1 MSETSGQPGLAAAGP
16 VAPVATERLTL
27 YPIRGGGVRIEGGF
41 WGRYQALN
49 RETTIPHGM
58 HMLEETGSLENLRI
72 AAGLTS
78 GEYSMPLFRDSD
90 VYKVLEA
97 IAWERGHGAD
107 AEQDLFLANTAGL
120 LARAQ
125 QPDGYLNSYVQVVE
139 SGKRFG
145 NPAMGHELYCAGHLL
160 QAAVADLR
168 TGGDPDGLA
177 AVARRFADLLAGP
190 DLPEGFVPG
199 HPEIEMA
206 LVELYRTVGAGKYLD
221 LAAALVGRRGRSTL
235 WWGSVGQ
242 VYEPAYFQ
250 DDVPFEQ
257 AEEIRGHA
265 VRALYLLSGGTDL
278 YLETGGPGLLRSATA
293 QWDDMVSAKTY
304 LTGGTGSRHKR
315 EAFGDP
321 FELPPDRAYC
331 ETCAA
336 IASVMWNWRMLL
348 TTGDAWFADLIE
360 RTLYN
365 GFLAGLGLDGKSFFY
380 VNPLQ
385 TRDPHKRERW
395 YQCAC
400 CPPNIMRL
408 LASLD
413 YYVATSTD
421 AGLQIH
427 QFASGRVGAE
437 LTAGTFAIEMAT
449 GYPDEGTVRLR
460 LRQAPDGPAELAIR
474 IPGWAAE
481 ASATLNGRPAHAE
494 PGDDH
499 YLRISR
505 IWTQGDEL
513 DVEFP
518 LRART
523 IYPAPD
529 IDAVRSCVAYE
540 RGPLVY
546 CFEGVDVAAADRLRR
561 ATVRPG
567 ARPSELPGTD
577 VAGHRVTGLSVPG
590 QMVIRS
596 PAGWPYLDHP
606 PGDADGTG
614 DRQARDTEL
623 RAIPYYVWANRGPS
637 DMRVWIPEHPDAG
650 EGMDHGGPAG

>member
-1 MSETSGQPGLAAAGP
+1 MSQTSGRPGLAAAGP

-27 YPIRGGGVRIEGGF
+27 RPIRGGGVRIEGGF
-41 WGRYQALN
+41 WGRFQVLN

-97 IAWERGHGAD
+97 IGWERAHGAD
-107 AEQDLFLANTAGL
+107 PEQDQFLTDTAGL

-145 NPAMGHELYCAGHLL
+145 NPAMGHELYCAGHLM

-190 DLPEGFVPG
+190 DLPDGFVPG

-206 LVELYRTVGAGKYLD
+206 LVELYRTAGSGKYLD
-221 LAAALVGRRGRSTL
+221 LAADLVARRGRSTL
-235 WWGSVGQ
+235 HWGSVGQ

-257 AEEIRGHA
+257 AEEVRGHS
-265 VRALYLLSGGTDL
+265 VRALYLLSGATDL
-278 YLETGGPGLLRSATA
+278 YLETGRPGLLRSALA

-304 LTGGTGSRHKR
+304 LTGGIGSRHKR

-336 IASVMWNWRMLL
+336 IASIMWNWRMLL
-348 TTGDAWFADLIE
+348 ATGEVRFADLLE

-365 GFLAGLGLDGKSFFY
+365 GFLAGLGFDGKTFFY
-380 VNPLQ
+380 VNPLH
-385 TRDPHKRERW
+385 TRSPRERERW
-395 YQCAC
+395 HQCAC

-408 LASLD
+408 VASLD
-413 YYVATSTD
+413 YYIATSTD
-421 AGLQIH
+421 TGLQIH
-427 QFASGRVGAE
+427 QFASGRVAAD
-437 LTAGTFAIEMAT
+437 LTSGTFAIEMAT
-449 GYPDEGTVRLR
+449 GYPDQGTLRLR
-460 LRQAPDGPAELAIR
+460 LRRAPGGPAELAIR
-474 IPGWAAE
+474 VPGWAAE
-481 ASATLNGRPAHAE
+481 ASVTLNGRPAQAE
-494 PGDDH
+494 PGTDH

-505 IWTQGDEL
+505 TWAEGDEL

-518 LRART
+518 LQVRT
-523 IYPAPD
+523 IYPRPD

-546 CFEGVDVAAADRLRR
+546 CFEGVDVAGVGRLRG
-561 ATVRPG
+561 ATVRQG
-567 ARPSELPGTD
+567 AKPSEIPDAD
-577 VAGHRVTGLSVPG
+577 VAGHRVTGLCVPG
-590 QMVIRS
+590 QITARS
-596 PAGWPYLDHP
+596 PDGWPYLDHP
-606 PGDADGTG
+606 PGGADGTG
-614 DRQARDTEL
+614 GRPARDIEL
-623 RAIPYYVWANRGPS
+623 RAIPYYAWANRGPG
-637 DMRVWIPEHPDAG
+637 DMRVWIPEHPGAG
-650 EGMDHGGPAG
+650 EGMGHDGPAS

>member
-1 MSETSGQPGLAAAGP
+1 MPSALMAGP
-16 VAPVATERLTL
+16 VAPVAAERLAL
-27 YPIRGGGVRIEGGF
+27 RPIRRGAVRIEGGF

-97 IAWERGHGAD
+97 IGWERAHGA
-107 AEQDLFLANTAGL
+107 EPGQDQFLADTAAL

-145 NPAMGHELYCAGHLL
+145 NPAMGHELYCAGHLM

-190 DLPEGFVPG
+190 DLPDGFVPG

-206 LVELYRTVGAGKYLD
+206 LVELYRTTGAGRYLD
-221 LAAALVGRRGRSTL
+221 LAAELVGRRGRSTL
-235 WWGSVGQ
+235 RWGSVGQ

-250 DDVPFEQ
+250 DDVLFEQ

-278 YLETGGPGLLRSATA
+278 YLETGQPGLLRSALA

-304 LTGGTGSRHKR
+304 LTGGVGSRHKR
-315 EAFGDP
+315 EAFGDL

-336 IASVMWNWRMLL
+336 IASIMWNWRMLL
-348 TTGDAWFADLIE
+348 ATGEARFADLLE

-365 GFLAGLGLDGKSFFY
+365 GFLAGLGFDGKTFFY
-380 VNPLQ
+380 VNPLH
-385 TRDPHKRERW
+385 TRSPRERERW
-395 YQCAC
+395 HQCAC

-413 YYVATSTD
+413 YYVATSTEG
-421 AGLQIH
+421 GLQIH
-427 QFASGRVGAE
+427 QFASGRVAAD
-437 LTAGTFAIEMAT
+437 LAAGTLAIEMAT
-449 GYPDEGTVRLR
+449 GYPDEGAVRLR

-474 IPGWAAE
+474 VPGWAAE
-481 ASATLNGRPAHAE
+481 VSVTLNGRPAPAE
-494 PGDDH
+494 PDGDR

-505 IWTQGDEL
+505 IWAEGDEL
-513 DVEFP
+513 DVEFG

-523 IYPAPD
+523 IYPGPD
-529 IDAVRSCVAYE
+529 LDAVRSCVAYE

-546 CFEGVDVAAADRLRR
+546 CFEGVDVAGTGRLRG
-561 ATVRPG
+561 AAVRTG
-567 ARPSELPGTD
+567 ARPSETPAVD
-577 VAGHRVTGLSVPG
+577 VAGHRVTGLCVPG
-590 QMVIRS
+590 QVADRS
-596 PAGWPYLDHP
+596 PDGWPYLDHP
-606 PGDADGTG
+606 PGGADGTAG
-614 DRQARDTEL
+614 RPARDIEL
-623 RAIPYYVWANRGPS
+623 HAIPYYAWANRGPG
-637 DMRVWIPEHPDAG
+637 DMRVWIPGYPGAG
-650 EGMDHGGPAG
+650 EGTGHDGPAS

>member
-1 MSETSGQPGLAAAGP
+1 LSQTSGRPGPATGYGAAEGP

-27 YPIRGGGVRIEGGF
+27 RPIRGGAVRIEGGF

-58 HMLEETGSLENLRI
+58 RMLEETGSLENLRI
-72 AAGLTS
+72 AAGLSS
-78 GEYSMPLFRDSD
+78 GEYSTPLFRDSD

-107 AEQDLFLANTAGL
+107 AEQDLFLTNAAGL

-168 TGGDPDGLA
+168 TGGDPSGLA
-177 AVARRFADLLAGP
+177 AVACRFADLLAGP
-190 DLPEGFVPG
+190 DLPDSFVPG

-206 LVELYRTVGAGKYLD
+206 LVELYRTVGSVKFLD
-221 LAAALVGRRGRSTL
+221 LAADLVGRRGRSTL
-235 WWGSVGQ
+235 RWGSVGQ
-242 VYEPAYFQ
+242 VYEPAYFL

-257 AEEIRGHA
+257 AEQIRGHA
-265 VRALYLLSGGTDL
+265 VRALYLLCGGTDL
-278 YLETGGPGLLRSATA
+278 YLETGRPGLLRSAMA
-293 QWDDMVSAKTY
+293 QWDDMASAKTY
-304 LTGGTGSRHKR
+304 LTGGIGSRHKR

-336 IASVMWNWRMLL
+336 IASIMWNWRMLL
-348 TTGDAWFADLIE
+348 ATGEARFADLVE

-365 GFLAGLGLDGKSFFY
+365 GFLAGLGQDGTSFFY
-380 VNPLQ
+380 VNPLH
-385 TRDPHKRERW
+385 TRSPRLREHW

-427 QFASGRVGAE
+427 QFASGRVRTDLTSGA
-437 LTAGTFAIEMAT
+437 FAIEMTT
-449 GYPDEGTVRLR
+449 GYPDAGTVRVSV
-460 LRQAPDGPAELAIR
+460 RQAPDGPAELAIR
-474 IPGWAAE
+474 VPGWAAE
-481 ASATLNGRPAHAE
+481 ASAALNGRPAPAE

-505 IWTQGDEL
+505 AWAPGDEL

-518 LRART
+518 LRVRT
-523 IYPAPD
+523 IYPGPD

-546 CFEGVDVAAADRLRR
+546 CFEGLDVTGAGRLRGGS
-561 ATVRPG
+561 VRPG
-567 ARPSELPGTD
+567 AKPSELPDTD
-577 VAGHRVTGLSVPG
+577 VAGHRVTGLCVPG
-590 QMVIRS
+590 QITTGH
-596 PAGWPYLDHP
+596 PGAWPYLDHQP
-606 PGDADGTG
+606 EAGRP
-614 DRQARDTEL
+614 ARDIEL
-623 RAIPYYVWANRGPS
+623 RAIPYYAWANRGPS
-637 DMRVWIPEHPDAG
+637 DMRVWVPEGRSD
-650 EGMDHGGPAG
+650 DGPAG

>member
-1 MSETSGQPGLAAAGP
+1 M
-16 VAPVATERLTL
+16 
-27 YPIRGGGVRIEGGF
+27 RIEGGF

-72 AAGLTS
+72 AAGLSS
-78 GEYSMPLFRDSD
+78 GEYSPPLFRDSD

-97 IAWERGHGAD
+97 IGWERGHGPD
-107 AEQDLFLANTAGL
+107 PEQDRFLADTAGL

-139 SGKRFG
+139 SGKRFS
-145 NPAMGHELYCAGHLL
+145 NPAMGHELYCAGHLM
-160 QAAVADLR
+160 QGAVADVR

-177 AVARRFADLLAGP
+177 AVAGRFADLLAGP
-190 DLPEGFVPG
+190 DLPDGFVPG

-206 LVELYRTVGAGKYLD
+206 LVELYRTTGAGRYLD
-221 LAAALVGRRGRSTL
+221 LAADLAGRRGRSTL
-235 WWGSVGQ
+235 RWGSVGQ

-250 DDVPFEQ
+250 DDVPFEE
-257 AEEIRGHA
+257 AEEIRGHS

-278 YLETGGPGLLRSATA
+278 YLETGRPGLLRSALA

-304 LTGGTGSRHKR
+304 LTGGIGSRHKR

-336 IASVMWNWRMLL
+336 VASIMWNWRMLL
-348 TTGDAWFADLIE
+348 ATGEARFADLLE

-365 GFLAGLGLDGKSFFY
+365 GFLAGLGFDGTTFFY
-380 VNPLQ
+380 VNPLH
-385 TRDPHKRERW
+385 TRSPRERERW
-395 YQCAC
+395 HQCAC

-413 YYVATSTD
+413 YYLATSTGE
-421 AGLQIH
+421 GLQIH
-427 QFASGRVGAE
+427 QFASGRVAAG
-437 LTAGTFAIEMAT
+437 LTAGTLAIEMAT

-460 LRQAPDGPAELAIR
+460 VREAPDGPAELAIR
-474 IPGWAAE
+474 VPGWAAE
-481 ASATLNGRPAHAE
+481 VSATLNGRPAQAE
-494 PGDDH
+494 PGADR

-505 IWTQGDEL
+505 AWTAGDEL
-513 DVEFP
+513 DVEFG
-518 LRART
+518 LRVRT
-523 IYPAPD
+523 IYPGPD

-546 CFEGVDVAAADRLRR
+546 CFEGVDVADSGRLRG

-567 ARPSELPGTD
+567 AKPSELPGAE

-590 QMVIRS
+590 QITPRN
-596 PAGWPYLDHP
+596 PDGWPYLDHP
-606 PGDADGTG
+606 PDGAG
-614 DRQARDTEL
+614 EQRARDIDL
-623 RAIPYYVWANRGPS
+623 RAIPYYAWANRGPG
-637 DMRVWIPEHPDAG
+637 DMRVWIPEHLGAG
-650 EGMDHGGPAG
+650 EGTGHDGPAS